1 MKMLFFGFSRTVA
14 PIWLL
19 RYEVNPWWY
28 QIERRKFRYRGV
40 ERVLSS
46 CSNESSN
53 MSPRTIEGTPTSMKA
68 IREMNGDFQKDKKS
82 EKKKK
87 KRFKVKRLLKANNSF
102 SLFSKDIFNLKQKF
116 SGKKQSGDVRVGTP
130 EGEWRFNQSLS
141 PSRLQPNQKW
151 NFWCQAKSANIYI
164 VLLHSTTT
172 VTSTNHTSFTHVL
185 SLPYTNKV
193 SRI

>member
-1 MKMLFFGFSRTVA
+1 MACRSTLSTGKRISFELISTTD
-14 PIWLL
+14 
-19 RYEVNPWWY
+19 
-28 QIERRKFRYRGV
+28 FRYRGV

-87 KRFKVKRLLKANNSF
+87 KRFPRFIRSKSHVYF

-141 PSRLQPNQKW
+141 PSRLQNSQK
-151 NFWCQAKSANIYI
+151 
-164 VLLHSTTT
+164 
-172 VTSTNHTSFTHVL
+172 
-185 SLPYTNKV
+185 
-193 SRI
+193 